1 VLTPHS
7 VLLFLLSN
15 EDYDYAV
22 LVVNIL
28 ARKLILYDCLAGRC
42 KETFALPVKRLRCFI
57 KDYFEYVSL
66 KLEPSSSGSFLG
78 EAVKDELS
86 LG

>member
-1 VLTPHS
+1 MLTPHS